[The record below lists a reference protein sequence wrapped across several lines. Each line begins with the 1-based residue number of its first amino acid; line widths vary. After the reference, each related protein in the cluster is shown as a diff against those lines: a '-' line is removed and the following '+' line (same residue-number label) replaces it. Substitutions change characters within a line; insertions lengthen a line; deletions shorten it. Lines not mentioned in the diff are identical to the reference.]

1 MGLLAESRSVI
12 ISPRS
17 THLDRQKRKK
27 VDKQKA
33 AQNRALPP
41 CLSANNLQI
50 NLLTVRPQK
59 HPSSAIQPDV
69 AAA

>member
-1 MGLLAESRSVI
+1 VGLLAESRSVI

-41 CLSANNLQI
+41 LPI
-50 NLLTVRPQK
+50 G
-59 HPSSAIQPDV
+59 
-69 AAA
+69 